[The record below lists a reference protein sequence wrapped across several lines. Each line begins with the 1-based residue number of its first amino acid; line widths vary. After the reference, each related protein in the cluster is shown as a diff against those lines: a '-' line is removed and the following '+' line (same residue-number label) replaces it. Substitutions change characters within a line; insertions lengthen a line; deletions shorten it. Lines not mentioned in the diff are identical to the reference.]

1 MVAEAH
7 SPQTRR
13 LQGVLIA
20 FFMLVTA
27 GLLVIS
33 HVQPDLYGRDLAALP
48 AWAGAL
54 LFCALLAADVLLIAG
69 ILRRWSW
76 LFWALLVVFGVSAI
90 RVPLLPLQLVH
101 LLPGGNPP
109 WYASVQAGIGLVQA
123 AIAVWMLRLYRR
135 HGVWACR
142 RSPTALPGAR

>member
-1 MVAEAH
+1 
-7 SPQTRR
+7 

-20 FFMLVTA
+20 FFVLVTA

-33 HVQPDLYGRDLAALP
+33 RAQPGLYGRDLAAFP

-54 LFCALLAADVLLIAG
+54 LFIALLAAEAILIVG

-90 RVPLLPLQLVH
+90 RLPLLPLQLVR
-101 LLPGGNPP
+101 LLPGGTPL
-109 WYASVQAGIGLVQA
+109 WYALLQAGIGLVQA

-135 HGVWACR
+135 HGVWACQ
-142 RSPTALPGAR
+142 RSPTMLPGAQWPRRRQPGR

>member
-1 MVAEAH
+1 MVAEAS

-20 FFMLVTA
+20 FFVLVTA
-27 GLLVIS
+27 GVLVIS

-54 LFCALLAADVLLIAG
+54 LFGALIAADVLLIAG

-76 LFWALLVVFGVSAI
+76 LFWALLVAFGLSVL
-90 RVPLLPLQLVH
+90 RVPLLPLQLIH
-101 LLPGGNPP
+101 
-109 WYASVQAGIGLVQA
+109 
-123 AIAVWMLRLYRR
+123 
-135 HGVWACR
+135 
-142 RSPTALPGAR
+142 